1 MCIAVSEISVI
12 QINAA
17 LLNQKRCKYS
27 GIIVMLRF
35 YCERQKGSVNF
46 CVDETAAHGRFA
58 CGCCA
63 GVQRRQGFGAKEM
76 VNVYK
81 NWEMNDSVQGNT
93 PRCLVTTNDD
103 TYFLNVTLDQVL
115 QVDCQR
121 WNGKSAYNLEIWV
134 RQGLVGFPV
143 SSRSVGFYSHLDA
156 IVTIY
161 GIGRA

>member
-1 MCIAVSEISVI
+1 MKLQRMVV
-12 QINAA
+12 
-17 LLNQKRCKYS
+17 
-27 GIIVMLRF
+27 
-35 YCERQKGSVNF
+35 
-46 CVDETAAHGRFA
+46 A

-115 QVDCQR
+115 QVDCQH

-134 RQGLVGFPV
+134 RQVIVATSREHAYHGKPILTLSSPSTAQDER
-143 SSRSVGFYSHLDA
+143 SSRNVR
-156 IVTIY
+156 
-161 GIGRA
+161 IGRSNCRFSKIFLTIFTAMTRAVKRCSFELDRTEP

>member
-1 MCIAVSEISVI
+1 MCLAHKCNKFQLNV

-27 GIIVMLRF
+27 GSIVRGEKVVSIFALMKLQRM
-35 YCERQKGSVNF
+35 V
-46 CVDETAAHGRFA
+46 VA

-161 GIGRA
+161 GTGRA